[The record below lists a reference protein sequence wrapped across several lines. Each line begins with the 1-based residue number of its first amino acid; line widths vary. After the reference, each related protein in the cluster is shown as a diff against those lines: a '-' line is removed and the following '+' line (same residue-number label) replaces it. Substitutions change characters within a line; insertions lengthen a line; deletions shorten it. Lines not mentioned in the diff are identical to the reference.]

1 MAPDPRWLEIL
12 KASGWQMAAVAAAC
26 GLFLLIA
33 HWGWLPPLDAWM
45 ILLAV
50 IVCLICGFLAVASAI
65 SATLKFFPMQMWLLH
80 WINRRRAKRAV
91 RDYIP
96 HMTER
101 ERTIIGYLLA
111 KNQKTFTAASDGGYA
126 ATLISRGIIC
136 VAARNQLVDL
146 SDMPMMIP
154 DDVWDVLIEHKQ
166 QFPYS
171 FTSQTRGDFERPPW
185 RIDCEWHLDDH
196 EE

>member
-1 MAPDPRWLEIL
+1 MSPDPRWLEIL
-12 KASGWQMAAVAAAC
+12 KASGWQTGAVAAAC

-45 ILLAV
+45 IQLAV
-50 IVCLICGFLAVASAI
+50 IVFLICGFLAVASVI
-65 SATLKFFPMQMWLLH
+65 SATLKFFPVQMWLRH
-80 WINRRRAKRAV
+80 WINNQRTKRAV

-126 ATLISRGIIC
+126 ATLLSRGIIR
-136 VAARNQLVDL
+136 VAAKPGQYI
-146 SDMPMMIP
+146 DMFQVPMMVP
-154 DDVWDVLIEHKQ
+154 DDVWDVLIEHKD

-171 FTSQTRGDFERPPW
+171 FNPEKPSDVERKPW
-185 RIDCEWHLDDH
+185 RIPTI
-196 EE
+196 

>member
-12 KASGWQMAAVAAAC
+12 KASGWQTAAVAAAY

-33 HWGWLPPLDAWM
+33 HLGWLPPLDAWM

-50 IVCLICGFLAVASAI
+50 ILLLIFGFLAVASVI
-65 SATLKFFPMQMWLLH
+65 SATLKFFHVQTWLLH
-80 WINRRRAKRAV
+80 WINKHRAKRAV

-101 ERTIIGYLLA
+101 ERMIIGYLLA
-111 KNQKTFTAASDGGYA
+111 KNQKMFTAASDGEYA
-126 ATLISRGIIC
+126 ATLLSRGIVC
-136 VAARNQLVDL
+136 VAARGQYVDML
-146 SDMPMMIP
+146 SVPMMIP

-166 QFPYS
+166 EFP
-171 FTSQTRGDFERPPW
+171 FPKNCDDLERHPW
-185 RIDCEWHLDDH
+185 RHDAESYGG
-196 EE
+196 